1 MEMLSYAKELPKVL
15 ESTATVRFQDC
26 DPFNHLNNARYL
38 DYFLNARE
46 DQLIQNYG
54 FDVYGLAQT
63 TGTSWVVGRSQIAYL
78 KPAKLMEDVV
88 IQSQLIAVGE
98 RDLHVEMRM
107 LDKDKTHLK
116 ALLWTN
122 FVHFRIDS
130 GRAEKHNLEYM
141 AFFARVAHPVE
152 ARTFDERFMQVV
164 SMGQAQV
171 AVPAH

>member
-46 DQLIQNYG
+46 DQLVAHYG
-54 FDVYGLAQT
+54 FDVYQLAAS
-63 TGTSWVVGRSQIAYL
+63 TGMGWVVGRSQIAYL
-78 KPAKLMEDVV
+78 KPAKLMEEVV
-88 IQSQLIAVGE
+88 IQSQLIQVGE

-122 FVHFRIDS
+122 FVHFRIAT

-141 AFFARVAHPVE
+141 AFFSRVVNPVE
-152 ARTFDERFMQVV
+152 ASSFDMRFTQAV
-164 SMGQAQV
+164 SMGQV
-171 AVPAH
+171 ATAV

>member
-15 ESTATVRFQDC
+15 ESTAIVRFQDC

-46 DQLIQNYG
+46 DQLITNYG
-54 FDVYGLAQT
+54 FDVYGLAQS

-78 KPAKLMEDVV
+78 KPAKLMEEVV
-88 IQSQLIAVGE
+88 IQTQLIGVGE

-122 FVHFRIDS
+122 FVHFRIAS
-130 GRAEKHNLEYM
+130 GRAEKHNPEYM
-141 AFFARVAHPVE
+141 AFFARVVNPV
-152 ARTFDERFMQVV
+152 AANSFDERFIQAV
-164 SMGQAQV
+164 SSAPAAV
-171 AVPAH
+171 AVPA